1 MGQAKREGL
10 LIREATPEDAPAL
23 LAIYAPYV
31 RETAISFELVPPS
44 EEEFRRRIASTLERY
59 PYLVAER
66 APEPGGAPLPV
77 GYAYVGPFH
86 EREAYRTSAETSI
99 YVAADER
106 GHGVGRALYDE
117 LERRCAAAGICNLY
131 ACVAYASAP
140 DAHLTNASAAFHE
153 ALGYRLVGRFEKCAR
168 KFGTWYDMVYLEKF
182 VAPHE

>member
-10 LIREATPEDAPAL
+10 LIREATPADAPAL

-44 EEEFRRRIASTLERY
+44 EEEFRARIASTLERY

-66 APEPGGAPLPV
+66 AGAPV
-77 GYAYVGPFH
+77 GYAYAGPFH

-99 YVAADER
+99 YVAASER
-106 GHGVGRALYDE
+106 GRGVGRALYDE
-117 LERRCAAAGICNLY
+117 LERRCAASGIRNLY
-131 ACVAYASAP
+131 ACVAFAPAP
-140 DAHLTNASAAFHE
+140 DAHLTNASTAFHE
-153 ALGYRLVGRFEKCAR
+153 ALGYRLVGRFEMCAR

>member
-66 APEPGGAPLPV
+66 APEPGGTPVPV
-77 GYAYVGPFH
+77 GYAYVSPFH

-117 LERRCAAAGICNLY
+117 LERRCAAAGVCNLY

-182 VAPHE
+182 VSPHE